1 MKELIKL
8 LFNNRFRKVFFLF
21 VSFVAQFWWL
31 GKTKRYM
38 NSEKQA
44 EKYSRLYARQAET
57 FTEIALDL
65 GGLLIKLGQFFSSR
79 VDILPKEYTDALAK
93 LQDAVTPLPTDVIVN
108 RIESEYGKNI
118 TEVFQSFSQE
128 PLAAASLGQ
137 VHKAQLHTGET
148 VVAKVLRPG
157 IEAVVAIDLETL
169 KVILALSKR
178 FTTISNSVD
187 LDQVYREFKET
198 INDELSYIK
207 EGRNAEIFRENFSES
222 QIYLPK
228 IYWPY
233 STDKV
238 LVMEYISGV
247 KINDFAYLDN
257 NDIDRKKLAETLF
270 ASYLRQILVDGFF
283 HADPHPGNLL
293 VKGDGTLVF
302 IDFGMVGRIDALMK
316 DNMVKLVLALFK
328 KDAGGVVNAFKD
340 LGFIKEGV
348 DYNPIIKSVD
358 LMIRRFYDEA
368 DVSNLDL
375 EELSHEL
382 RELMY
387 SQPFQLPAQTTFLG
401 KSVFTLAGICYG
413 LDEDFDLVKVS
424 TPYVGMLLP
433 ETMTGDSEGLG
444 NFDFI
449 LDQAKTI
456 GLEAIALPEKLN
468 RLINGMES
476 GEIKLHPSKTFEK
489 NLIEHQTYLANRIT
503 NAVITSGLGV
513 VGAILYTGDSAQ
525 MGLTLLVLS
534 GLSALGLLRGKRSAS
549 GRGRN
554 RRRIQGAGPG
564 VKKPRFHP

>member
-1 MKELIKL
+1 MREFIKL
-8 LFNNRFRKVFFLF
+8 LFNTRFRKVFFLF

-31 GKTKRYM
+31 GKTKRYL
-38 NSEKQA
+38 NAEKVA
-44 EKYSRLYARQAET
+44 EKYRHLYAKQAET
-57 FTEIALDL
+57 FTDVALDL

-79 VDILPKEYTDALAK
+79 VDILPKEYTDELAK
-93 LQDAVTPLPTDVIVN
+93 LQDAVTPLPTDIIVE
-108 RIESEYGKNI
+108 RIELEYGKKI
-118 TEVFQSFSQE
+118 ADVFQSFSQE

-137 VHKAQLHTGET
+137 VHKAQLHSGET

-157 IEAVVAIDLETL
+157 IEEIVAIDLETL
-169 KVILALSKR
+169 KVILSLSKR

-198 INDELSYIK
+198 VNDELSYIK
-207 EGRNAEIFRENFSES
+207 EGQNAEVFKENFSES
-222 QIYLPK
+222 PIYLPK
-228 IYWPY
+228 IHWPY
-233 STDKV
+233 CTDKV

-247 KINDFAYLDN
+247 KINDFSYLDEKG
-257 NDIDRKKLAETLF
+257 IDRKKLAETLF

-293 VKGDGTLVF
+293 VKADGTLVF
-302 IDFGMVGRIDALMK
+302 IDFGMVGTINASMK

-340 LGFIKEGV
+340 LGFIKEGI

-358 LMIRRFYDEA
+358 LMIRRFYDEK

-424 TPYVGMLLP
+424 SPYVGMLFP
-433 ETMTGDSEGLG
+433 ENMAGDSEGLG
-444 NFDFI
+444 KFDFI

-468 RLINGMES
+468 RLINGIES
-476 GEIKLHPSKTFEK
+476 GEIRLHPAKTFEK
-489 NLIEHQTYLANRIT
+489 NLIEHQTFLANRIV
-503 NAVITSGLGV
+503 NAVITTGLGI
-513 VGAILYTGDSAQ
+513 VGAILYTGNSTQ
-525 MGLTLLVLS
+525 LGIVLLGLS
-534 GLSALGLLRGKRSAS
+534 GFIGLGLLRGKES
-549 GRGRN
+549 GSSSRRN
-554 RRRIQGAGPG
+554 RRRRQGAGPG
-564 VKKPRFHP
+564 VRRPRFHP